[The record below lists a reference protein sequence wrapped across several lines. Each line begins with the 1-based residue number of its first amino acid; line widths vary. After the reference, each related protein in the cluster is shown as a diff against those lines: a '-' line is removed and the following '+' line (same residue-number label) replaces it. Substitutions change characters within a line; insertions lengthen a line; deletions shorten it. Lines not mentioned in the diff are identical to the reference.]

1 MFVCVCKGAGLMK
14 ISWIRRIS
22 GALLSGAIM
31 VTLAGCAATKM
42 ASDHPLIEKNSQA
55 AHATVYFIRP
65 LTERVMGFPD
75 NPLTIE
81 FDNDQLLALAKGEY
95 SLVHMKPR
103 EITTMTLKSL
113 TTVGPD
119 WRVKEMVKSQKW
131 SFTAGA
137 TYYIVLKPVDG
148 EFRGVYFTAEAVDWF
163 TAKESVRQLRAV
175 DAARRAPI

>member
-1 MFVCVCKGAGLMK
+1 MR
-14 ISWIRRIS
+14 ISWVRRLLGVMLA
-22 GALLSGAIM
+22 GAMGG
-31 VTLAGCAATKM
+31 LAGCAATKVM
-42 ASDHPLIEKNSQA
+42 SDHPLIETSAQA
-55 AHATVYFIRP
+55 ASAKVYFIRP
-65 LTERVMGFPD
+65 LTERAMGFPD
-75 NPLTIE
+75 NPLSIE
-81 FDNDQLLALAKGEY
+81 FDDKQLLALAKGEY

-103 EITTMTLKSL
+103 ETTTMTLKSL

-119 WRVKEMVKSQKW
+119 WRVKEMARSRKW

-137 TYYIVLKPVDG
+137 TYYIVLKPIDG

>member
-1 MFVCVCKGAGLMK
+1 MK
-14 ISWIRRIS
+14 ISWMRRIF
-22 GALLSGAIM
+22 GVMLAGVIGG
-31 VTLAGCAATKM
+31 LAGCTATKIM
-42 ASDHPLIEKNSQA
+42 SDHPLIDTGNQA
-55 AHATVYFIRP
+55 ASAKVYFIRP
-65 LTERVMGFPD
+65 LTERAMGFPD
-75 NPLTIE
+75 NPLSIE
-81 FDNDQLLALAKGEY
+81 FDNHQLLALAKGEY
-95 SLVHMKPR
+95 SLVYMKPR
-103 EITTMTLKSL
+103 ETTTMTLKSL

>member
-1 MFVCVCKGAGLMK
+1 MK
-14 ISWIRRIS
+14 ISWMRRIL
-22 GALLSGAIM
+22 GALLASTIIVA
-31 VTLAGCAATKM
+31 LAGCAATKM
-42 ASDHPLIEKNSQA
+42 VSDHPLVEKNGGTP
-55 AHATVYFIRP
+55 HAKVYFIRP

-75 NPLTIE
+75 NPLRIE
-81 FDNDQLLALAKGEY
+81 FDNNQLLTLAKGEY
-95 SLVHMKPR
+95 SLVKIKPR
-103 EITTMTLKSL
+103 ETTTMTLKSL

-119 WRVKEMVKSQKW
+119 WRVKEMVKNQKW

-175 DAARRAPI
+175 DAAKRAPI

>member
-1 MFVCVCKGAGLMK
+1 MK
-14 ISWIRRIS
+14 ISWMRRIF
-22 GALLSGAIM
+22 GALLTSAII
-31 VTLAGCAATKM
+31 VALAGCAATKM
-42 ASDHPLIEKNSQA
+42 VSDHPLVEKNGQT
-55 AHATVYFIRP
+55 AHAKVYFIRP
-65 LTERVMGFPD
+65 LTERAMGFPD
-75 NPLTIE
+75 NPLSIE
-81 FDNDQLLALAKGEY
+81 FDSHQLLALAKGEY

-103 EITTMTLKSL
+103 ETTTMTLKSL

-119 WRVKEMVKSQKW
+119 WHVKEMVKNQKW

>member
-1 MFVCVCKGAGLMK
+1 MK
-14 ISWIRRIS
+14 ISWMRRIF
-22 GALLSGAIM
+22 GVMLAGVIGG
-31 VTLAGCAATKM
+31 LAGCTATKIM
-42 ASDHPLIEKNSQA
+42 SDHPLIDTGSQTSSA
-55 AHATVYFIRP
+55 KVYFIRP
-65 LTERVMGFPD
+65 LTERAMGFPD
-75 NPLTIE
+75 NPLNIE
-81 FDNDQLLALAKGEY
+81 FDNHQLLALAKGEY

-103 EITTMTLKSL
+103 ETTTMTLKSL

>member
-1 MFVCVCKGAGLMK
+1 MK
-14 ISWIRRIS
+14 ISWIRRIL
-22 GALLSGAIM
+22 GALLTSAIIAA
-31 VTLAGCAATKM
+31 LAGCAATKM
-42 ASDHPLIEKNSQA
+42 VPDHPLVEKNGQT
-55 AHATVYFIRP
+55 AHAKVYFIRP
-65 LTERVMGFPD
+65 LTERAMGFPD
-75 NPLTIE
+75 NPLNIE
-81 FDNDQLLALAKGEY
+81 FDTHQLLALAKGEY

-103 EITTMTLKSL
+103 ETTTMTLKSL

-148 EFRGVYFTAEAVDWF
+148 EFRGVYFTAEAVDLF